1 MSVLRTEE
9 HGDATVRAS
18 PSKILILRFTKHCNL
33 PLRYYIVYKP
43 FQVLTRFGREGDK
56 QVLADYFDVPR
67 DVYPVGRLDYD
78 SEGLL
83 ILTNDKALN
92 HRLLDPKFAHERE
105 YWVQVDGALT
115 ADAVLQ
121 LQKGVKINIDG
132 KDYQTRAAR
141 ATMFDTEPTV
151 PERNPPI
158 RFRKSIPA
166 PWLKLILNEGK
177 NRQVRK
183 MTAATGFPTLRLI
196 RYRIERLNIEGM
208 QPGDMIEMDRADL
221 YDALFTK

>member
-1 MSVLRTEE
+1 MFYARKSMVTQ
-9 HGDATVRAS
+9 
-18 PSKILILRFTKHCNL
+18 RFTHLPPKTYICALLNAIDL

-92 HRLLDPKFAHERE
+92 HRLLDPKFDHERE
-105 YWVQVDGALT
+105 YWVQLDGAVT
-115 ADAVLQ
+115 PEAMLQ

-132 KDYQTRAAR
+132 KDYHTRPAR
-141 ATMFDTEPTV
+141 ATMFDAEPTV

-166 PWLKLILNEGK
+166 PWIKLILNEGK

-196 RYRIERLNIEGM
+196 RYRIERLNVEGM
-208 QPGDMIEMDRADL
+208 QPGDIIEMDRATL
-221 YDALFTK
+221 YEVLFSK